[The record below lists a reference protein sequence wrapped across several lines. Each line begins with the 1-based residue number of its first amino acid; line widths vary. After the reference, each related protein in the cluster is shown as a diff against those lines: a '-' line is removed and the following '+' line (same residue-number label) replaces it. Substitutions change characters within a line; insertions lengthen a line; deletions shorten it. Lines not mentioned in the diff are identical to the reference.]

1 MAAKTYRGSCHCGA
15 IPFEAELDL
24 ANGTHKCNC
33 SNCTK
38 ARSWFAPTAVDKVK
52 LLQGAENQTEYT
64 WIPPGKAASYLQ
76 FRFCKTCGV
85 RTFGE
90 SVDHKFAFVNVAALD
105 DVDRDELA
113 AAPQK
118 FADGRHDKFNESPAD
133 TRFL

>member
-1 MAAKTYRGSCHCGA
+1 MTTKTFHGSCHCGA
-15 IPFEAELDL
+15 VKFEAELDL

-38 ARSWFAPTAVDKVK
+38 ARSWFAPAPVEKVK

-64 WIPPGKAASYLQ
+64 WIPPGKPASYLR

-85 RTFGE
+85 RTFGV
-90 SVDHKFAFVNVAALD
+90 SVDDKFAFVNVAALD
-105 DVDRDELA
+105 DVDREELA

-118 FADGRHDKFNESPAD
+118 IADGRHDKFNVPPAD
-133 TRFL
+133 TRLL